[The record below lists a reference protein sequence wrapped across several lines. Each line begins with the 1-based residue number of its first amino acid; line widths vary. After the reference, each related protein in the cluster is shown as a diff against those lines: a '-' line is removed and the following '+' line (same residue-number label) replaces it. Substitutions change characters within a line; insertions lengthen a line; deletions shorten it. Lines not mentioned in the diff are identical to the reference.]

1 LIIYTI
7 YILFVIMSPER
18 KTPFIFRFLKEGLK
32 LSLFGL
38 AGALL
43 GTGLGYV
50 GALLGSSFFASTL
63 STGILAHAP
72 IATAVG
78 GTAGVLTAA
87 ASSSN

>member
-1 LIIYTI
+1 
-7 YILFVIMSPER
+7 MSPER
-18 KTPFIFRFLKEGLK
+18 KSPFIFRFLKEGLK

-38 AGALL
+38 AGAIL

-50 GALLGSSFFASTL
+50 GALLGSSFFTASLT
-63 STGILAHAP
+63 SSIFTQAP
-72 IATAVG
+72 LATAIG

>member
-1 LIIYTI
+1 
-7 YILFVIMSPER
+7 MSPER
-18 KTPFIFRFLKEGLK
+18 KSPFIFRFLKEGLK

-38 AGALL
+38 AGAIL

-63 STGILAHAP
+63 TSGIFAQAP

-78 GTAGVLTAA
+78 GTAGILTAA
-87 ASSSN
+87 TSNSN